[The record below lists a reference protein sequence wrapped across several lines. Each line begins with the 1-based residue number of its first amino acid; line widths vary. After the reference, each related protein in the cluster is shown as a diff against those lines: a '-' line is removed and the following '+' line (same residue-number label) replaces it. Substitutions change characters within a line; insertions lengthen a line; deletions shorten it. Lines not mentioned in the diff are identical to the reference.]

1 MLQKHQ
7 HNRNTLE
14 RPLRLKIHKRSME
27 SKAEPQDPGGD
38 LRGADSGARSS
49 NEDVRMEVD
58 EREGARAMRIEELG
72 LSQDQDDSNEDVQDL
87 IGTLVQEATMSDV
100 AMTIPVTG
108 GLDLVRAGTE
118 MSEAVAVCEKLLLR
132 KQWM

>member
-1 MLQKHQ
+1 
-7 HNRNTLE
+7 
-14 RPLRLKIHKRSME
+14 ME

-72 LSQDQDDSNEDVQDL
+72 LSQDQDDGNEDVQDL
-87 IGTLVQEATMSDV
+87 IDTLVQEATMSDV
-100 AMTIPVTG
+100 AMTSPVTG
-108 GLDLVRAGTE
+108 GLDLVRAGTVSERKSE